1 MYVNAAG
8 LESARMLPA
17 ACDDGASDE
26 AERSEPPKPGL
37 SEQIRGLHSGI
48 TLPLLLVS
56 HWQRSSTDYIH
67 TACSVYTQIEKQ
79 SPDVPT
85 YEKETKL
92 MKETATSIW
101 DR

>member
-26 AERSEPPKPGL
+26 AECSEPPKPGL

-56 HWQRSSTDYIH
+56 Y
-67 TACSVYTQIEKQ
+67 
-79 SPDVPT
+79 
-85 YEKETKL
+85 
-92 MKETATSIW
+92 
-101 DR
+101 